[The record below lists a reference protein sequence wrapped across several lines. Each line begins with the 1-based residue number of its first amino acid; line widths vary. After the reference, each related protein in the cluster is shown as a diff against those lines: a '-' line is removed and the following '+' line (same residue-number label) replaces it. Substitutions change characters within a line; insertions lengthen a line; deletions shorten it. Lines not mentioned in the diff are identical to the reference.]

1 MRTWG
6 WIFCL
11 LALPA
16 LASGQSLAETAQ
28 KERQR
33 REKLHKEGV
42 AARTVTDDDLSSAKG
57 ELANQPGAAE
67 SEAEKPAERKAS
79 ESAGRSEDSARRAEE
94 NERKRKE
101 SYWRTRAAEARR
113 RLAVAEARYR
123 DLDRQIRIGQPLRY
137 DENGRRTIYSQQQ
150 MKEMADEAEAELAEA
165 KQALDDLLEAARH
178 AGALPGW
185 LR

>member
-6 WIFCL
+6 WILCL

-28 KERQR
+28 KEQKR

-42 AARTVTDDDLSSAKG
+42 AARTVTDDDLSSANG
-57 ELANQPGAAE
+57 ELANQPGAA
-67 SEAEKPAERKAS
+67 SEAEKPLEEKAS
-79 ESAGRSEDSARRAEE
+79 GPAGRVKASPKRAEE
-94 NERKRKE
+94 RERERKE
-101 SYWRTRAAEARR
+101 DYWRARVAQARR

-123 DLDRQIRIGQPLRY
+123 DLDRQIRIGQPLQY
-137 DENGRRTIYSQQQ
+137 DENGRRVIYSQQQ
-150 MKEMADEAEAELAEA
+150 MKMMADAAEAELAEA
-165 KQALDDLLEAARH
+165 RKALDDLLEEARH